1 MLQPTVAV
9 ATSLKMMFVQLMLTM
24 SEPEHT
30 IRLRSQKVSPCLCL
44 SVVCSRGSC
53 VTGASALVIRA
64 LNETKVKRR
73 YVKVSI
79 VSYSIARHLRENLI
93 WFLSHD
99 HLIILMIYIMMV
111 VSSHT

>member
-53 VTGASALVIRA
+53 VTGASALE
-64 LNETKVKRR
+64 LETKVIRR
-73 YVKVSI
+73 YAKVSI
-79 VSYSIARHLRENLI
+79 VSYSIARDLRENLIFI

-99 HLIILMIYIMMV
+99 YLIILMIYIMVV

>member
-1 MLQPTVAV
+1 M
-9 ATSLKMMFVQLMLTM
+9 KMMFVQLMLTM

-53 VTGASALVIRA
+53 VAGASALE
-64 LNETKVKRR
+64 LETKVIRR
-73 YVKVSI
+73 YAKVSI
-79 VSYSIARHLRENLI
+79 VSYSIARDLRKNLIFI

-99 HLIILMIYIMMV
+99 YLIILMIYIMVV